1 MLAKEMTYKDYLG
14 NQRKETFYFNLTKAE
29 CLEME
34 MGTDGGM
41 EAMLRRLIES
51 QNMPEIVSIFKKIIL
66 AAYGEKSPDGREF
79 IKVNDAGVPL
89 SRRFSQTEAYSDLF
103 VLLSTNAEEAA
114 KFVNAV
120 IPQEKMA
127 AAEPITSQVTASN
140 ISQMPTN

>member
-1 MLAKEMTYKDYLG
+1 MLAKEMVYKDYLG

-41 EAMLRRLIES
+41 EKMLRRLIES

-89 SRRFSQTEAYSDLF
+89 SRRFSQTEAFSDLF
-103 VLLSTNAEEAA
+103 VLLSTNADEAS
-114 KFVNAV
+114 KFVNAI
-120 IPQEKMA
+120 IPQEKMTA
-127 AAEPITSQVTASN
+127 VEPIISPVTTSNVT
-140 ISQMPTN
+140 QMPTN